1 MENKFKFLTKYSL
14 FKKIKNK
21 WFIIANIIVM
31 IVIIGLVN
39 IDSIVSFFGGDFNDD
54 LKIRVIDNSGYY
66 EEIKNSL
73 SMVQNYLGDAKVI
86 INKEENKIKKAKR
99 DIKDTKDILLVIN
112 SDEKN
117 VFNVEFISDSYVD
130 LIKYQA
136 ISTSLN
142 QVKETIA
149 LEQSGIDSNILK
161 EISNPVEIK
170 RSFLDEEK
178 TKDEEDS
185 KSILSVFSLI
195 IVLPC
200 FMLIVFLV
208 QMIGAEI
215 NEEKSTRGME
225 IIIGNVSAKTHFFS
239 KILSSNLFVLIQ
251 GALLLIYG
259 GLGLLIRKLVSN
271 SSTSLI
277 NEAVSSVDITG
288 VFKVVQNSGILNKL
302 GYVIPLIIILLILS
316 FLAYS
321 LLAGILASM
330 TTNMENYQQL
340 QTPLMVISVIGY
352 YLILISSAF
361 PGALFIKVIST
372 IPLISISLAP
382 SLLLSGEISVGIV
395 IIAIILLFLLDFVL
409 IRYGLKIYKVGI
421 LNYSE
426 NNLWKKM
433 FKAVK
438 EKWFKNHFFLFLR
451 GILKVMENYIIGSK
465 D

>member
-14 FKKIKNK
+14 LKKIKNK
-21 WFIIANIIVM
+21 WFIIANIVVM
-31 IVIIGLVN
+31 LIIMCLVN
-39 IDSIVSFFGGDFNDD
+39 IDSIVNFFGGDFNDD
-54 LKIRVIDNSGYY
+54 LKIKVIDNAGYY
-66 EEIKNSL
+66 DEIKDSL
-73 SMVQNYLGDAKVI
+73 SLTENYFGNAKVI
-86 INKEENKIKKAKR
+86 VSKEDKKLEKAKKS
-99 DIKDTKDILLVIN
+99 IKDTNDILLVIN
-112 SDEKN
+112 SDSKN
-117 VFNVEFISDSYVD
+117 VFNVEFITDSYVD
-130 LIKYQA
+130 KVKYQVIA
-136 ISTSLN
+136 SSLN
-142 QVKETIA
+142 SVKENIA
-149 LEQSGIDSNILK
+149 LKKAGIDTNVLSK
-161 EISNPVEIK
+161 ISIPVEIK

-185 KSILSVFSLI
+185 KSILSVASLI

-251 GALLLIYG
+251 GALLLLYG
-259 GLGLLIRKLVSN
+259 GIGLLIRKLVSN
-271 SSTSLI
+271 SNTSLI
-277 NEAVSSVDITG
+277 SKATSSLNFGEIFKIIQNAG
-288 VFKVVQNSGILNKL
+288 VLNKL
-302 GYVIPLIIILLILS
+302 GYVIPLIIILFILS

-382 SLLLSGEISVGIV
+382 SLILSGDISVGIL

-409 IRYGLKIYKVGI
+409 IRYGLKVYKVGI

-426 NNLWKKM
+426 NDLWKKM

-438 EKWFKNHFFLFLR
+438 EK
-451 GILKVMENYIIGSK
+451 
-465 D
+465 

>member
-438 EKWFKNHFFLFLR
+438 EK
-451 GILKVMENYIIGSK
+451 
-465 D
+465 